1 MNLKEYSKIVD
12 ETAIYPQEVKHF
24 GVAYTLI
31 GMFDEMNE
39 YMEKIAEGN
48 KHTKEEID
56 AERFDVIWY
65 ICAFC
70 KEVGLDFPEII
81 KDGMLKEPPMENELE
96 TDINPFRLFG
106 LVKKYYRDNKELD
119 KEKVTSMLISFVS
132 TILEGLSSKE
142 VKEGLQAN
150 YDKLIDR
157 RERNVV
163 SGDGDN
169 R

>member
-56 AERFDVIWY
+56 AERFDVNWY

>member
-1 MNLKEYSKIVD
+1 MNLKNYKSIVD

-39 YMEKIAEGN
+39 YMEKISQP
-48 KHTKEEID
+48 KKYTKEEIN

-70 KEVGLDFPEII
+70 KEVGLNFEEII
-81 KDGMLKEPPMENELE
+81 KDGMLKHEPLESDLE

-106 LVKKYYRDNKELD
+106 LIKKYYRDNKELD

-132 TILEGLSSKE
+132 TILEGLSSKQVSE
-142 VKEGLQAN
+142 SLQVN

-157 RERNVV
+157 RNRNVI
-163 SGDGDN
+163 SGDGDH

>member
-1 MNLKEYSKIVD
+1 MNFKDYSSIVD
-12 ETAIYPQEVKHF
+12 ETAIYPKEVTNF
-24 GVAYTLI
+24 GIAYCLI

-39 YMEKIAEGN
+39 YMEKLAEP
-48 KHTKEEID
+48 KKYTKEEKD

-70 KEVGLDFPEII
+70 KEVGLNFEEII
-81 KDGMLKEPPMENELE
+81 KDGMLKDEPLESDLE
-96 TDINPFRLFG
+96 TDVNPFRLFG

-132 TILEGLSSKE
+132 TLLEGLSLKE
-142 VKEGLQAN
+142 VNEGLQTN

-157 RERNVV
+157 RNRNVV
-163 SGDGDN
+163 SGDGDK